1 MQLWEVGIL
10 KLSSREK
17 IMVGGL
23 AAIVAAYAIYNFIF
37 MPRLIELR
45 EQKERYESN
54 LKLKSSLNSEIAQKD
69 SLSKR
74 VEALK
79 LANREIQQ
87 AIPQLAH
94 QEQIIVYIEKIFKDS
109 SIKTSSISF
118 SDTSDGTEKP
128 RVTEETYSVEQ
139 VMAEYDKFLQEGKK
153 IDIQEYSLDK
163 KSGETDK
170 VKNDDDEKS
179 EKEEDRFVDA
189 MGVKISFSGNYAD
202 LKKALLEMEKS
213 TRKIIIKSVAI
224 KNTERNIEGT
234 IELEFPYYYENG
246 QQAEIEW
253 NIKSNYGNSD
263 PFMTGRLSLLNY
275 SRGSGSNSQS
285 SKSSSE
291 GKLLEQSDF

>member
-1 MQLWEVGIL
+1 MQLREVDIL

-94 QEQIIVYIEKIFKDS
+94 QEQIIVYIKNTFKDS

-118 SDTSDGTEKP
+118 SDTSDETEKP

-163 KSGETDK
+163 KSGEADK
-170 VKNDDDEKS
+170 E
-179 EKEEDRFVDA
+179 RFVDA

-253 NIKSNYGNSD
+253 DIKSNYGNSD

-275 SRGSGSNSQS
+275 
-285 SKSSSE
+285 
-291 GKLLEQSDF
+291 

>member
-1 MQLWEVGIL
+1 M

-23 AAIVAAYAIYNFIF
+23 AVIVAAYSIYNFIF
-37 MPRLIELR
+37 MPKLIELR

-54 LKLKSSLNSEIAQKD
+54 LKLKSSLNSEIEQKD
-69 SLSKR
+69 NLSKR

-94 QEQIIVYIEKIFKDS
+94 QEQIIVYIENIFKDS
-109 SIKTSSISF
+109 DIKTSSISF
-118 SDTSDGTEKP
+118 SDTSDETEKSGV
-128 RVTEETYSVEQ
+128 REETYSVEQ
-139 VMAEYDKFLQEGKK
+139 VMAEYDKFLQEGEK
-153 IDIQEYSLDK
+153 IDLQEYSLDK
-163 KSGETDK
+163 KSGEAEADK
-170 VKNDDDEKS
+170 VKNDDDKKS

-213 TRKIIIKSVAI
+213 ARKVIIKSVAI
-224 KNTERNIEGT
+224 NNTEQNIEGT
-234 IELEFPYYYENG
+234 IELEFPYYYENE
-246 QQAEIEW
+246 QKAEIEW

-275 SRGSGSNSQS
+275 SRGSGSNNQS

-291 GKLLEQSDF
+291 DKLLEQSDF